1 MYGSDA
7 DRQAGLNVLQELA
20 PPAKNGVLTSM
31 AALVAIDALGKGAAP
46 LLDMVR
52 DMPTEGKSPDG
63 RYNSYIPRLVADIRT
78 NLGDEAPAAKVK
90 AKGKGKGKVKVK
102 GQ

>member
-1 MYGSDA
+1 
-7 DRQAGLNVLQELA
+7 
-20 PPAKNGVLTSM
+20 
-31 AALVAIDALGKGAAP
+31 
-46 LLDMVR
+46 MVR
-52 DMPTEGKSPDG
+52 DMPTEGNSPDG

-90 AKGKGKGKVKVK
+90 AKGKGKGKVKAK